1 MNIGEVEKRTGI
13 SKKTIRFYEE
23 QELLNPERAEN
34 GYRVYGQNDID
45 ALLEIKFLR
54 NLSIPIDTIRKIRDG
69 KISLSDAIKVQMDSI
84 TKEQENLEKI
94 KEIGKHIV
102 DNDLTL
108 DEIDMEGIEKQLK
121 DIGETKLSAMED
133 FNHRQLKTSNIAGI
147 IFILV
152 FILAGAAIIW
162 ATMEK
167 HMPVWLMLICMIFI
181 VWPIAGTIAAMV
193 QRKKEL
199 DRGEIYDAAK
209 Y

>member
-34 GYRVYGQNDID
+34 GYRVYGQKDID

-54 NLSIPIDTIRKIRDG
+54 NLSIHIDTIRKIRDG
-69 KISLSDAIKVQMDSI
+69 KVSLADALKVQMDSI

-102 DNDLTL
+102 DNDLSL
-108 DEIDMEGIEKQLK
+108 EQVDMDGIEQQLK
-121 DIGETKLSAMED
+121 DIGETRLSSMEE
-133 FNHRQLKTSNIAGI
+133 FNHRQLKTSNIAGV

-152 FILAGAAIIW
+152 FILAGAAVVWVTI
-162 ATMEK
+162 K
-167 HMPVWLMLICMIFI
+167 QHMPIWLMLICMIFI
-181 VWPIAGTIAAMV
+181 IWPIVGTIVAMV
-193 QRKKEL
+193 QRKKEIK
-199 DRGEIYDAAK
+199 RGEIYDAAK